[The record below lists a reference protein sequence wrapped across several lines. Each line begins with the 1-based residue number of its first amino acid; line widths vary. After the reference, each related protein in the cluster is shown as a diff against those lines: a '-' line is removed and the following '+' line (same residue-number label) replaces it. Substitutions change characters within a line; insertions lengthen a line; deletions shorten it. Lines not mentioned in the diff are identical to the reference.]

1 VSCRGITRI
10 FVYLAWR
17 LWQSVL
23 RLAVRGNSI
32 SGRVVRR
39 LMVPVFEMNRLPS
52 TASQREIRW
61 VSLRGIPRII
71 VHSAWRLWK
80 SVLRLAVREIVVSVG
95 LFGVRGCR
103 CLRSID
109 CRRPE
114 VDGPNGG

>member
-39 LMVPVFEMNRLPS
+39 LRVPVFERHRLPS
-52 TASQREIRW
+52 TGSQREKRW

-103 CLRSID
+103 CLRGID
-109 CRRPE
+109 CRRPQ
-114 VDGPNGG
+114 VDRPNDG